1 MNKWSLTVYVELEAE
16 TFDEA
21 SDTSMGIVCGI
32 SDFDD
37 VNSANY
43 GELEDIT
50 DE

>member
-1 MNKWSLTVYVELEAE
+1 MKWSLTVYIELEAE

-21 SDTSMGIVCGI
+21 SYASLGIVRGI
-32 SDFDD
+32 YDFYD
-37 VNSANY
+37 VNLATY